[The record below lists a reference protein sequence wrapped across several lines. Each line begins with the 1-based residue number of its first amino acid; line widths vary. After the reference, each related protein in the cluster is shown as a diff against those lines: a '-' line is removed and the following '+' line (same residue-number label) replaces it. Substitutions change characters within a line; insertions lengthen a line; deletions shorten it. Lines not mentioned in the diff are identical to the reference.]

1 MSFASRYHSL
11 LCVLRFPALAA
22 VVLMG
27 GVYAWLQTRLPGETG
42 SGSSLEL
49 SGPAWPELPAEIEL
63 DCSVFRGDGEGIAL
77 GQPDFAKAFRFAG
90 TFFLS
95 GTGGREIRKAVLS
108 IVDEGRQV
116 IASEGDLVGD
126 VTVARIF
133 QERVILERGAET
145 AELRL
150 SFASAGGEADTGAGS
165 EGAEGAEGLSR
176 FGEQLREDSWVL
188 KRSAL
193 LAYYKELLDAPER
206 LLQVFDSLKPIYTEG
221 GKIEGYHLGIEGERE
236 FFTAVGFNEGDVV
249 RKVNSLDMT
258 SRNRA
263 EFFIRQVVD
272 NKLNAVVIDIER
284 GGAARRL
291 VYQIR

>member
-11 LCVLRFPALAA
+11 LHALRFPALAA
-22 VVLMG
+22 VALMG
-27 GVYAWLQTRLPGETG
+27 CLYAWLQTRLPSVAE
-42 SGSSLEL
+42 SAASQQPPP
-49 SGPAWPELPAEIEL
+49 PAWPALPTEGEL
-63 DCSVFRGDGEGIAL
+63 DWRVFRGDGEGADL

-95 GTGGREIRKAVLS
+95 GAGGTEIRKAVLG
-108 IVDEGRQV
+108 IVKEGRQI
-116 IASEGDLVGD
+116 IASEGELVGD

-133 QERVILERGAET
+133 QDRVVLERGSER

-150 SFASAGGEADTGAGS
+150 SFASAGVAPGDEPDG
-165 EGAEGAEGLSR
+165 GAEGGDGTVSR
-176 FGEQLREDSWVL
+176 FGEQIRSDSWVL

-206 LLQVFDSLKPIYTEG
+206 LLQVFDSLKPLYDAG
-221 GKIEGYHLGIEGERE
+221 GKIEGYRLGIEGERE
-236 FFTAVGFNEGDVV
+236 FFGAVGFNEGDVV

-263 EFFIRQVVD
+263 EFFIKQVVD
-272 NKLNAVVIDIER
+272 SKLSAVVIDIER
-284 GGAARRL
+284 GGASRRL
-291 VYQIR
+291 VYQVR